1 MLTFFMQALQ
11 SVLLLL
17 SYVANGN
24 AFPKPLSEEE
34 EGECLRR
41 WKMGDIEA
49 RNTLIEHNLRLVA
62 HIAKKYTGSVRDH
75 EDLLSIGT
83 IGLIK
88 GITSFDPDKGV
99 RLATYAAR
107 CVNNEIL
114 MLLRAQK
121 KEQGDVSLQESIG
134 TDKEGNQIMLM
145 EVMSNEEEDVFD
157 EINNDVEIKQLYQNL
172 RQELEP
178 REQEVIIR
186 RYGLIDGNC
195 LPQREI
201 AKRLHISR
209 SYVSRIEKRALAKLK
224 KGIREDGG
232 IK

>member
-1 MLTFFMQALQ
+1 MLTFFMQAIQ

-34 EGECLRR
+34 EREYLRR
-41 WKMGDIEA
+41 WKTGDIEA